1 MLKSFPKYKSIV
13 YKEAI
18 TRKKIYE
25 ESQPPLPFFLYSFEP
40 YTKEYKKNESLKN
53 TRRLFSCVVL

>member
-18 TRKKIYE
+18 TRKKIHE
-25 ESQPPLPFFLYSFEP
+25 EFHPPLPFFLYSFEP
-40 YTKEYKKNESLKN
+40 YTK
-53 TRRLFSCVVL
+53 